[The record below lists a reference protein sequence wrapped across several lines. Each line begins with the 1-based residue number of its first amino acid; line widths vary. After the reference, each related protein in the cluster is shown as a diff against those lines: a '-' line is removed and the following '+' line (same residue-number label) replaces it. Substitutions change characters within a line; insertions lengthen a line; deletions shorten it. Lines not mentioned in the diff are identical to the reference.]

1 MKSKKTFLINVLW
14 SFFGQFGYM
23 IVGLVGNIIL
33 ARFLIP
39 EEFGQFGIAMF
50 FVVISNVLVE
60 SGFSGALIRL
70 KKVEEIDY
78 STIFVFNL
86 IISVI
91 SYGMLIIFSNNIA
104 AFYDDKQ
111 LASILIVIG
120 SVLVFNAFQITQ
132 NAKLVKGMMFREK
145 ALYKFIALLI
155 ATIVS
160 VFLAVYGYGIWALVF
175 LQVLSSFF
183 LSMILSFKVKNSF
196 SFNFSKVAFKR
207 MYVFG
212 MNTTIASLV
221 KTAFENS
228 YQLIIG
234 KYFSFAQV
242 GVFYQAKRLQE
253 VPDALYKNVILNV
266 FYSKLANYQDDI
278 KEFHQKY
285 IEMTMHATIVIGMST
300 TIVTCFS
307 EEIIDFVYGSKWK
320 DSAFFLKLLSISSF
334 FYLIEICNRNIFK
347 VFNKTNILLGIEI
360 LKKIVLSLTIFLG
373 IYFHS
378 LEYLMYGYLFTTIFS
393 LVVNYYYAK
402 KVLSVL
408 SFRGLIPLGLVLFI
422 VMLLYVLVTN
432 INNHLNYN
440 FYVLIIELIIV
451 IALYILFL
459 FLFRIT
465 SLKKIKYILK
475 KNEKIHQKNSKL
487 L

>member
-1 MKSKKTFLINVLW
+1 MV
-14 SFFGQFGYM
+14 
-23 IVGLVGNIIL
+23 VGLVGNIVL
-33 ARFLIP
+33 ARFLMP

-50 FVVISNVLVE
+50 FVVISNVLIE

-70 KKVEEIDY
+70 KKVEEKDY

-86 IISVI
+86 IISIILYVL
-91 SYGMLIIFSNNIA
+91 LIVFSNNIA
-104 AFYDDKQ
+104 AFYNDKQ
-111 LASILIVIG
+111 LTSILIVIG
-120 SVLVFNAFQITQ
+120 SILVFNAFQITQ
-132 NAKLVKGMMFREK
+132 NAKLVKGMMFRK
-145 ALYKFIALLI
+145 RALYKFISLFL
-155 ATIVS
+155 ATIVAI
-160 VFLAVYGYGIWALVF
+160 VLAVNNYGIWALVF

-183 LSMILSFKVKNSF
+183 LSIILSLKVKNSF
-196 SFNFSKVAFKR
+196 SFKFDKVAFKK
-207 MYVFG
+207 MYSFG
-212 MNTTIASLV
+212 MNTTIASV
-221 KTAFENS
+221 VNTAFENG

-234 KYFSFAQV
+234 KYFSLAQV

-266 FYSKLANYQDDI
+266 FYSKLANYQENI

-285 IEMTMHATIVIGMST
+285 IEMTIHATIVIGLST

-307 EEIIDFVYGSKWK
+307 EEVIDFVYGSKWQ

-360 LKKIVLSLTIFLG
+360 LKKIVQSITIFIG

-408 SFRGLIPLGLVLFI
+408 SFKGLIPIGLVLFI
-422 VMLLYVLVTN
+422 VVLLYILITSL
-432 INNHLNYN
+432 NNYLNYN
-440 FYVLIIELIIV
+440 FYVLVIELIIV
-451 IALYILFL
+451 TGLYILLL
-459 FLFRIT
+459 FLFKIT
-465 SLKKIKYILK
+465 SVKKIKNILK
-475 KNEKIHQKNSKL
+475 K
-487 L
+487 

>member
-1 MKSKKTFLINVLW
+1 MNSKKTFLTNVLW

-23 IVGLVGNIIL
+23 VVGLVGNIVL
-33 ARFLIP
+33 ARFLMP

-50 FVVISNVLVE
+50 FVVISNVLIE

-70 KKVEEIDY
+70 KKVEEKDY

-86 IISVI
+86 IISIILYVL
-91 SYGMLIIFSNNIA
+91 LIVFSNNIA
-104 AFYDDKQ
+104 AFYNDKQ
-111 LASILIVIG
+111 LTSILIVIG
-120 SVLVFNAFQITQ
+120 SILVFNAFQITQ
-132 NAKLVKGMMFREK
+132 NAKLVKGMMFRK
-145 ALYKFIALLI
+145 RALYKFISLFL
-155 ATIVS
+155 ATIVAI
-160 VFLAVYGYGIWALVF
+160 VLAVNNYGIWALVF

-183 LSMILSFKVKNSF
+183 LSIILSLKVKNSF
-196 SFNFSKVAFKR
+196 SFKFDKVAFKK
-207 MYVFG
+207 MYSFG
-212 MNTTIASLV
+212 MNTTIASV
-221 KTAFENS
+221 VNTAFENG

-234 KYFSFAQV
+234 KYFSLAQV

-266 FYSKLANYQDDI
+266 FYSKLANYQENI

-285 IEMTMHATIVIGMST
+285 IEMTIHATIVIGLST

-307 EEIIDFVYGSKWK
+307 EEVIDFVYGSKWQ

-360 LKKIVLSLTIFLG
+360 LKKIVQSITIFIG

-408 SFRGLIPLGLVLFI
+408 SFKGLIPIGLVLFI
-422 VMLLYVLVTN
+422 VVLLYILITSL
-432 INNHLNYN
+432 NNYLNYN
-440 FYVLIIELIIV
+440 FYVLVIELIIV
-451 IALYILFL
+451 TGLYILLL
-459 FLFRIT
+459 FLFKIT
-465 SLKKIKYILK
+465 SVKKIKNILK
-475 KNEKIHQKNSKL
+475 K
-487 L
+487 

>member
-1 MKSKKTFLINVLW
+1 LNSKKTFLTNVLW

-23 IVGLVGNIIL
+23 VVGLVGNIVL
-33 ARFLIP
+33 ARFLMP

-50 FVVISNVLVE
+50 FVVISNVLIE

-70 KKVEEIDY
+70 KKVEEKDY

-86 IISVI
+86 IISIILYVL
-91 SYGMLIIFSNNIA
+91 LIVFSNNIA
-104 AFYDDKQ
+104 AFYNDKQ
-111 LASILIVIG
+111 LTSILIVIG
-120 SVLVFNAFQITQ
+120 SILVFNAFQITQ
-132 NAKLVKGMMFREK
+132 NAKLVKGMMFRK
-145 ALYKFIALLI
+145 RALYKFISLFL
-155 ATIVS
+155 ATIVAI
-160 VFLAVYGYGIWALVF
+160 VLAVNNYGIWALVF

-183 LSMILSFKVKNSF
+183 LSIILSLKVKNSF
-196 SFNFSKVAFKR
+196 SFKFDKVAFKK
-207 MYVFG
+207 MYSFG
-212 MNTTIASLV
+212 MNTTIASV
-221 KTAFENS
+221 VNTAFENG

-234 KYFSFAQV
+234 KYFSLAQV

-266 FYSKLANYQDDI
+266 FYSKLANYQENI

-285 IEMTMHATIVIGMST
+285 IEMTIHATIVIGLST

-307 EEIIDFVYGSKWK
+307 EEVIDFVYGSKWQ

-360 LKKIVLSLTIFLG
+360 LKKIVQSITIFIG

-408 SFRGLIPLGLVLFI
+408 SFKGLIPIGLVLFI
-422 VMLLYVLVTN
+422 VVLLYILITSL
-432 INNHLNYN
+432 NNYLNYN
-440 FYVLIIELIIV
+440 FYVLVIELIIV
-451 IALYILFL
+451 TGLYILLL
-459 FLFRIT
+459 FLFKIT
-465 SLKKIKYILK
+465 SVKKIKNILK
-475 KNEKIHQKNSKL
+475 K
-487 L
+487 